1 MTYFN
6 DYSLALTP
14 KSKGDVR
21 KNFRPPSCL
30 PVQSRPRPSA
40 APLQGLTRARGG
52 WGCGAATIAPA
63 GMEVARPP
71 AASSFLPHP
80 SLVQCPS
87 NFHPRLRVTTSI
99 PIYESPSLKSTRLRP
114 TSLRLFFMLTS
125 EIGSTYC
132 QCSEANDHTDQQRTM
147 I

>member
-1 MTYFN
+1 MQVCNLTYFN
-6 DYSLALTP
+6 EFSLALMP

-40 APLQGLTRARGG
+40 ASLQGLTRARGG
-52 WGCGAATIAPA
+52 WGCGAATLAPA

-71 AASSFLPHP
+71 AASSLLPHP
-80 SLVQCPS
+80 SLVRCPS

-99 PIYESPSLKSTRLRP
+99 DHSNIPVSLSTRLRP
-114 TSLRLFFMLTS
+114 TSLFLFLLLTS
-125 EIGSTYC
+125 EFCSTY
-132 QCSEANDHTDQQRTM
+132 
-147 I
+147 